1 MSTSNLF
8 QPIKIGK
15 DTLQHRIVLA
25 PMTRFKASSKAHV
38 PSNPLV
44 KTFYSQRGSAPGT
57 LLITEGT
64 FIDPRAG
71 GYDNAPGIWNKD
83 QINAWH
89 QVWSVPSSLYTLTQI
104 YPRSL
109 MLYMQGDHLYTSSY
123 GH

>member
-1 MSTSNLF
+1 MSTSKLF

-25 PMTRFKASSKAHV
+25 PMTRFRASSKGHV

-57 LLITEGT
+57 LLITEAT

-89 QVWSVPSSLYTLTQI
+89 QVMFVGPLLYAFTQI
-104 YPRSL
+104 HARSQT
-109 MLYMQGDHLYTSSY
+109 LYMQKDHLFTSSY
-123 GH
+123 GP